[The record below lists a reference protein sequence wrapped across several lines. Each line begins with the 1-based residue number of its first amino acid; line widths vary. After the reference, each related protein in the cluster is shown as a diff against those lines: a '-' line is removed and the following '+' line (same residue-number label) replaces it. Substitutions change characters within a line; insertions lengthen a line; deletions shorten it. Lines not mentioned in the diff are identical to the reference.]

1 MRLIMSWQMMSSSP
15 LILSDQRSKTGGMSP
30 TNEN

>member
-1 MRLIMSWQMMSSSP
+1 MSWQMMRSSM
-15 LILSDQRSKTGGMSP
+15 LILSDQRSKTGGMPP

>member
-1 MRLIMSWQMMSSSP
+1 LIMSWQMMSSSSM
-15 LILSDQRSKTGGMSP
+15 LILSDQRSKTGGMPP